1 MILATRGW
9 ETVVDAKDIA
19 HVMFSLIRFWFR
31 HLKTTGQFSGYDLES
46 QGFWLLKSQLP
57 SAQNNASLG
66 IRKTNLANLLYG
78 GFLLAATGL

>member
-1 MILATRGW
+1 MLRIYPTLCLALSAFDSDILKQP
-9 ETVVDAKDIA
+9 D
-19 HVMFSLIRFWFR
+19 S
-31 HLKTTGQFSGYDLES
+31 FSGYDLES
-46 QGFWLLKSQLP
+46 PGFWLLKSQLP